1 MKRLASCFILILTL
15 LLSLTPSL
23 HAQQDPEPVPED
35 GEGVDPQPSYRPLH
49 YYNDDGSGW
58 FIGSDQG
65 AWIFVG
71 RSDDLISTQYYSTL
85 FGGYNFK
92 GLVQPMFR
100 LGSAVGNISDLYAPR
115 NFFFTFEAAVKVTPL
130 KTKVRPY
137 MVASAG
143 LYVLDFE
150 ESYTPLYNEANFTY
164 SVGAG
169 LEVALTEH
177 NLITLGS
184 SYRGFINQGP
194 DLQAVEITA
203 GYSYQF

>member
-1 MKRLASCFILILTL
+1 MKRLLSCLALAFSLSFTFI
-15 LLSLTPSL
+15 SHS
-23 HAQQDPEPVPED
+23 HAHEDHEPVPED
-35 GEGVDPQPSYRPLH
+35 GQGLDPQPSYRPVH

-65 AWIFVG
+65 AWIFLG
-71 RSDDLISTQYYSTL
+71 RSSDLISTQYYSTL

-100 LGSAVGNISDLYAPR
+100 LGSAIGNLSDLYAPN

-150 ESYTPLYNEANFTY
+150 EAYTPLYNEANFTY
-164 SVGAG
+164 SAGAG

-194 DLQAVEITA
+194 DLQAVEITV